1 MSSGSAAILLHNK
14 RWRNQIMKMN
24 GEEIIAAPIESVWK
38 ALNDPKI
45 LQACIPGC
53 ETIKQ
58 ISPTDLEA
66 RVVIKLGPVKA
77 GFNGKVTLS
86 DLNPPHGYR
95 ISGKGEGGFAGFA
108 TGGAT
113 VKLESVPEGTKMMY
127 DVDAQVGGKLA
138 MLGSRLIDSTAQ
150 SLAGQFFDKFAKLAA
165 GVKVEA
171 PVAKAAAKKAVKKV
185 VKKAAPKKAVA
196 KKAVKK
202 AAPKKAAKKVIAKKA
217 TKKAAPKKA
226 VKKAAKKK

>member
-1 MSSGSAAILLHNK
+1 MNSGSAAILLHNDY
-14 RWRNQIMKMN
+14 WRNHSMKMN

-53 ETIKQ
+53 ESIKQ
-58 ISPTDLEA
+58 TSPTDLEA

-165 GVKVEA
+165 GVKVEV
-171 PVAKAAAKKAVKKV
+171 PVKKVAAKKAV
-185 VKKAAPKKAVA
+185 

-202 AAPKKAAKKVIAKKA
+202 AAPKKTVAKKSV
-217 TKKAAPKKA
+217 KKAAPKKT
-226 VKKAAKKK
+226 AKKVAKKTAKKIGKKK